1 MSETT
6 NQARP
11 LRPRTGVIRQH
22 RRGERGLTLIE
33 IIITIALL
41 TVGVVGI
48 AGGIASAERIASV
61 SQQQAQLEVQMRQ
74 LSDWARDSTSTG
86 LPAPC
91 TTATGTV
98 FCLPYKTCATT
109 ATYQAFVNSA
119 ITAGILPPAAV
130 AKLTVTHVYFSTS
143 ASRLGGTAPLAG
155 HTCSGSCPGGSCV
168 GDWGVQEITLTV
180 SQPTGTSSPRSVTRT
195 VWKGST

>member
-1 MSETT
+1 MREGT
-6 NQARP
+6 NQATRAAKDARP
-11 LRPRTGVIRQH
+11 IR
-22 RRGERGLTLIE
+22 RRHSGQLGLTLIE

-41 TVGVVGI
+41 TLGVVGI
-48 AGGIASAERIASV
+48 AGGIASAEHIANIN
-61 SQQQAQLEVQMRQ
+61 QQQAQLEVQMRQ
-74 LSDWARDSTSTG
+74 LSDWVRDSTSTG
-86 LPAPC
+86 LTYAW
-91 TTATGTV
+91 
-98 FCLPYKTCATT
+98 CASTP
-109 ATYQAFVNSA
+109 TYQASINAA
-119 ITAGILPPAAV
+119 ITAGTLPPAAV

-180 SQPTGTSSPRSVTRT
+180 SQPTGTSSPRSLTRT